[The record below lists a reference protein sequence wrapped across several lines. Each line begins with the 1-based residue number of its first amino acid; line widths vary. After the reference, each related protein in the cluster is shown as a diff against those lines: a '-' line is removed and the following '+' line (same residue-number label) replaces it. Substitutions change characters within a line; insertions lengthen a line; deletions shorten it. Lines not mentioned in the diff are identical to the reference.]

1 MQTLLPRALRNAVLL
16 FSVGLE
22 DDLTWFEGNKFTT
35 LEPLLTLGQH
45 RLELKVAPA
54 TIATIVRYSTVRN
67 HHTHKINCHLVN
79 VRTTFQANRYGLSFV
94 GIFNVPMHVFTTSY
108 RCCQEHQQWSN
119 QTSGQFQIITGTL
132 CKLQGRCP
140 G

>member
-35 LEPLLTLGQH
+35 LEPPLALGQH

-67 HHTHKINCHLVN
+67 HHTQNQLPSCERSDNFSSKQ
-79 VRTTFQANRYGLSFV
+79 VR
-94 GIFNVPMHVFTTSY
+94 I
-108 RCCQEHQQWSN
+108 E
-119 QTSGQFQIITGTL
+119 L
-132 CKLQGRCP
+132 CWHF
-140 G
+140 